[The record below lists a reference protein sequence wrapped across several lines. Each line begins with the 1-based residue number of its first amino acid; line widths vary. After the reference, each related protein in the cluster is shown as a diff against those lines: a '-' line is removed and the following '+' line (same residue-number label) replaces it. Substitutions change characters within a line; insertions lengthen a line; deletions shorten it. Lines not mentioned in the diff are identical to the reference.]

1 MSAIKRFLVIVLG
14 ALLCATVVPAQDP
27 PQDVTI
33 IIQQQQVRFTS
44 LKGVEQMRLQVF
56 DQSGELVF
64 DSQPQAVNQLDWL
77 WQGTEGNPV
86 KGGLYAYTL
95 TVQEAGAPAA
105 RVRRGHFIVDRAKD
119 QDGKTDRLWVT
130 SQNDSGVGT
139 ELTVVRDETATV
151 AGAAMS
157 SGDREQTVGQ
167 RAGITGRDA
176 AGRTVE
182 AETQSPTKAGKEAA
196 AAAAA
201 GTAGRIAKFTST
213 TDVGDSVITENN
225 GSIGIGTTTPQS
237 KLEVNG
243 TLGLKTGGSGGEF
256 YFHTPAA
263 ETGLLH
269 PGLQPGRYQIRWF
282 DAEISGG
289 PHRWPPAGRKDGIA
303 INTSGNVGIGTA
315 TPSFKIGCVL
325 ATRR

>member
-1 MSAIKRFLVIVLG
+1 MWAIKRILVIVLG
-14 ALLCATVVPAQDP
+14 AMLGATVVPAQEP
-27 PQDVTI
+27 PREAKGRTGASQDVTI
-33 IIQQQQVRFTS
+33 IIQQQQVRFTA
-44 LKGVEQMRLQVF
+44 LPGVEQMRLQVF

-64 DSQPQAVNQLDWL
+64 DSQLQAVTQLDWL

-95 TVQEAGAPAA
+95 TVLEAGAQAT

-157 SGDREQTVGQ
+157 SGDSERAVGQ
-167 RAGITGRDA
+167 RTGITGRDE
-176 AGRTVE
+176 AGRKIE
-182 AETQSPTKAGKEAA
+182 AETQSQTKASKAA
-196 AAAAA
+196 AVAT
-201 GTAGRIAKFTST
+201 GTVGRIAKFTST
-213 TDVGDSVITENN
+213 TDLGDSVITETN

-263 ETGLLH
+263 ETGLSILGSSRAH
-269 PGLQPGRYQIRWF
+269 LQPQCG
-282 DAEISGG
+282 
-289 PHRWPPAGRKDGIA
+289 
-303 INTSGNVGIGTA
+303 
-315 TPSFKIGCVL
+315 
-325 ATRR
+325 